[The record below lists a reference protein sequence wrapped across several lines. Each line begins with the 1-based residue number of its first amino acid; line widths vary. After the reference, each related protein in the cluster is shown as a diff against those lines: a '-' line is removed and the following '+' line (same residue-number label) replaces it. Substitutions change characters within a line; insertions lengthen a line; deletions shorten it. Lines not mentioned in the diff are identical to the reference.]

1 MFRLR
6 RVFPASRVVSRL
18 SPPSPERS
26 LFKVRHVKLQR
37 PWVRSFVKKCF
48 LFGVAFHLWSSL
60 VLLQFDDEDDET
72 QEPLI
77 EKASRGEEE
86 SATGSNADTQQSVES
101 DKIFVP
107 LGWPQ
112 IHKGEL
118 YSASDPEWQEFVRI
132 SRDHTKLQSLR
143 DELASIALT
152 NASRSRLL
160 SRLLG
165 GPLTVT
171 KLWLVH
177 WFPSRAPPTY
187 SRSGLEITD
196 YSVSWTSKPLSE
208 EHGDRIVRCARPIY
222 VTIAIKDAFMV
233 LLKRQAARLGMTRLG
248 QEQQQKATVSPSQKQ
263 EYPRDVNSLEAL
275 DRTTQARG
283 SPTSKIPREGTL
295 QDNTESRLHSSF
307 LIAAL
312 QMLPL
317 PKFEPGSD
325 LFAARVAFQL
335 RLRDC
340 LARERHTP
348 PRGVFYF
355 SGPVGLQ
362 GPKGFCRVEVKGE
375 YNPASASWSRVTVQ
389 LKDLNLFNQKALG
402 GS

>member
-1 MFRLR
+1 
-6 RVFPASRVVSRL
+6 
-18 SPPSPERS
+18 
-26 LFKVRHVKLQR
+26 
-37 PWVRSFVKKCF
+37 
-48 LFGVAFHLWSSL
+48 
-60 VLLQFDDEDDET
+60 
-72 QEPLI
+72 
-77 EKASRGEEE
+77 
-86 SATGSNADTQQSVES
+86 
-101 DKIFVP
+101 
-107 LGWPQ
+107 
-112 IHKGEL
+112 
-118 YSASDPEWQEFVRI
+118 
-132 SRDHTKLQSLR
+132 
-143 DELASIALT
+143 
-152 NASRSRLL
+152 
-160 SRLLG
+160 
-165 GPLTVT
+165 
-171 KLWLVH
+171 
-177 WFPSRAPPTY
+177 
-187 SRSGLEITD
+187 
-196 YSVSWTSKPLSE
+196 
-208 EHGDRIVRCARPIY
+208 
-222 VTIAIKDAFMV
+222 MV